1 MGELNHLVSL
11 DRYDHLPRN
20 IILIWYQLYLQQSI
34 HRDLLRPT
42 LSTGVLRYH
51 DKLLHINSSE
61 TRAPWLHPYTWNQ
74 RNAEIDCIYI
84 CADWYTPTPIRVRF
98 NGLGAQLKAAPI
110 IGWLPAIR
118 TEPIPERVHSS
129 YRNVNFSM
137 DFGAPKRCQNTKW
150 AWYICGQPWPR
161 CAPATPKIVFIYTA
175 SSDTRSRVV
184 LLKGDIIEWGLGV
197 LGIGRRR
204 N

>member
-98 NGLGAQLKAAPI
+98 NGSGAQLKAAPI

-118 TEPIPERVHSS
+118 TEPISERVYSS
-129 YRNVNFSM
+129 YRNFSM
-137 DFGAPKRCQNTKW
+137 DLGALKRVPKYQMGKVYMWTTMTTMRASNAKNCF
-150 AWYICGQPWPR
+150 YIYCFLRYLIQG
-161 CAPATPKIVFIYTA
+161 CTPEGRYYRT
-175 SSDTRSRVV
+175 
-184 LLKGDIIEWGLGV
+184 GLGG